1 MKNKKEISKAA
12 EYIIPSIIALMVN
25 SVYIIVDGF
34 FVLNGVGEKAL
45 AAVTLCVPFL
55 EVLIAVS
62 MLISVGAGIYISYY
76 LGAEKKNKANE
87 VLNISLLMLIIISLG
102 ITVFG
107 LMYMEK
113 LAYLL
118 GSNEEMLELVCSYL
132 KYLVMFAPTLTL
144 SYAFATYLRNDG
156 KPKLAMT
163 AMSLGGVLNIVLNY
177 IFIFKFHMGVEG
189 SSLATGI
196 GPLFSILI
204 MLPHF
209 IFKKG
214 NLYFKIFQFNLNMCK
229 KIFVSGIPAFLTE
242 FSIGTI
248 TYLHNLVIIKILGE
262 HGIAVYGIIGYISLI
277 VLTLFLGTG
286 HGIQPLAGIAYGAKK
301 YKELKIYINIYF
313 IFISVIGI
321 LSTLIVLIF
330 AEPIIR
336 IFSGENAVLTESTIL
351 PLKLYSLNFL
361 TAGMNILV
369 ISILQSIRKSNLAS
383 VIAVI
388 RSSVFIMVAL
398 YVLPKI
404 AGEKGLWLAMPFAE
418 IACLVLVGFI
428 LWRMKKFGVKSPL
441 FLREG

>member
-189 SSLATGI
+189 SS
-196 GPLFSILI
+196 
-204 MLPHF
+204 
-209 IFKKG
+209 
-214 NLYFKIFQFNLNMCK
+214 
-229 KIFVSGIPAFLTE
+229 
-242 FSIGTI
+242 
-248 TYLHNLVIIKILGE
+248 
-262 HGIAVYGIIGYISLI
+262 
-277 VLTLFLGTG
+277 
-286 HGIQPLAGIAYGAKK
+286 
-301 YKELKIYINIYF
+301 
-313 IFISVIGI
+313 
-321 LSTLIVLIF
+321 
-330 AEPIIR
+330 
-336 IFSGENAVLTESTIL
+336 
-351 PLKLYSLNFL
+351 
-361 TAGMNILV
+361 
-369 ISILQSIRKSNLAS
+369 
-383 VIAVI
+383 
-388 RSSVFIMVAL
+388 
-398 YVLPKI
+398 
-404 AGEKGLWLAMPFAE
+404 
-418 IACLVLVGFI
+418 
-428 LWRMKKFGVKSPL
+428 
-441 FLREG
+441 